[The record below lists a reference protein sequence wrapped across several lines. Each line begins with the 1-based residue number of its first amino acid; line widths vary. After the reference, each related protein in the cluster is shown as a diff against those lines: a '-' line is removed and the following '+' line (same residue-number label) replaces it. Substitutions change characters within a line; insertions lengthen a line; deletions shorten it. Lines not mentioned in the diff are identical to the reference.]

1 MIAIDVGNTSLHFYW
16 INKNKILRTTEIS
29 THNTNASAVR
39 KIING
44 KRKESIIVCSVV
56 PHITDIFRK
65 LKKKLPQVKIC
76 IAGQDFKV
84 PIKCFYNKK
93 SVGMD
98 RVVGAFAAK
107 NIYNDARIVIDFG
120 TAITFDILSKKGDYE
135 GGLILPGIGS
145 TLKVLSSC
153 ALLPKTITLKKS
165 KVVIPRDTKE
175 SIYKGLEE
183 SFSSM
188 VNHLVDKYKKILNL
202 PSDNKVIITGGD
214 AKFILPDLKFRYV
227 YEPYLVAKGLVKL
240 GKSLS

>member
-1 MIAIDVGNTSLHFYW
+1 MIVIDVGNTSLHFYRE
-16 INKNKILRTTEIS
+16 NKNKISLAKEIK
-29 THNTNASAVR
+29 TNIASEAVVR
-39 KIING
+39 KAVG
-44 KRKESIIVCSVV
+44 LYKKESVIVCSVV
-56 PHITDIFRK
+56 PRVTDIFKK
-65 LKKKLPQVKIC
+65 LKKKLPKTSIHIVGEDVK
-76 IAGQDFKV
+76 V
-84 PIKCFYNKK
+84 SIKCFYNKK

-107 NIYNDARIVIDFG
+107 SIYKDARIVIDFG
-120 TAITFDILSKKGDYE
+120 TAITFDILSKSGDYE

-153 ALLPKTITLKKS
+153 ALIPKTITLKKS

-202 PSDNKVIITGGD
+202 PSGSKVIITGGD
-214 AKFILPDLKFRYV
+214 AKFILPDLKFRYI
-227 YEPYLVAKGLVKL
+227 YEPYLVAKGLIRL
-240 GKSLS
+240 GKR